1 MNALIRSISYIF
13 HPLLMPFIG
22 VVFFFSKSP
31 RYIPLNI
38 IKAKLIALFLLSIV
52 LPILIFYLLKSLKQ
66 VKSIYL
72 QSTKERIIPLLINCV
87 IIGYLGYN
95 LFPVNEFVELYYFFI
110 GIVFSSMTC
119 LILAILKFKASIH
132 MIASSGIL
140 MFFIALSIHY
150 SINII
155 GTIALLSILIGAIAT
170 SRLHM
175 NAHSVSELIVGLF
188 VGIVPQLI
196 MLKFWL

>member
-1 MNALIRSISYIF
+1 
-13 HPLLMPFIG
+13 MPFIA

-31 RYIPLNI
+31 RFIPLNI
-38 IKAKLIALFLLSIV
+38 IKAKLIALFLLSII

-66 VKSIYL
+66 AENIYL
-72 QSTKERIIPLLINCV
+72 QSTKERIIPLLLNCI
-87 IIGYLGYN
+87 IIGYLNYTV
-95 LFPVNEFVELYYFFI
+95 FPPNEFIELHYFFI
-110 GIVFSSMTC
+110 GIVFSSLSC

-132 MIASSGIL
+132 MIASTGVL

-155 GTIALLSILIGAIAT
+155 GTIALLFILIGAIAT

-175 NAHSVSELIVGLF
+175 RAHSVPELIVGTV

-196 MLKFWL
+196 LLKFWL

>member
-1 MNALIRSISYIF
+1 MSAVLRSISYIF

-38 IKAKLIALFLLSIV
+38 IKAKLIALFLLSIA
-52 LPILIFYLLKSLKQ
+52 LPILIFYLLKSLK
-66 VKSIYL
+66 KADSIYL
-72 QSTKERIIPLLINCV
+72 QSTEERIIPLLINCI
-87 IIGYLGYN
+87 IIGYLAYTV
-95 LFPVNEFVELYYFFI
+95 FPAHEFVELYYFFVA
-110 GIVFSSMTC
+110 IVFSSLSC

-132 MIASSGIL
+132 MSASTGVF

-150 SINII
+150 SININ
-155 GTIALLSILIGAIAT
+155 GTIALFSILIGAIAT

-175 NAHSVSELIVGLF
+175 NAHSVPELIVGIF
-188 VGIVPQLI
+188 VGVMPQLI

>member
-1 MNALIRSISYIF
+1 MSAFIRSISYIF

-31 RYIPLNI
+31 RHLPENI

-66 VKSIYL
+66 VKTIYL
-72 QSTKERIIPLLINCV
+72 QSTKERILPLILNCI
-87 IIGYLGYN
+87 IIGYLSFTV
-95 LFPVNEFVELYYFFI
+95 FPANEFIELYYFFI
-110 GIVFSSMTC
+110 GMIFSSMTC

-132 MIASSGIL
+132 MIASTGIL
-140 MFFIALSIHY
+140 MFFIALSIYY

-155 GTIALLSILIGAIAT
+155 GTIALLFVLIGAIAT

-175 NAHSVSELIVGLF
+175 NVHSVAELIVGVF
-188 VGIVPQLI
+188 VGIIPQLI

>member
-1 MNALIRSISYIF
+1 MSNFIRSISYIF
-13 HPLLMPFIG
+13 HPLLMPFIA

-31 RYIPLNI
+31 RFIPLNI
-38 IKAKLIALFLLSIV
+38 IKAKLIALFLLSII

-66 VKSIYL
+66 AESIYL
-72 QSTKERIIPLLINCV
+72 QSTKERIIPLLLNCI
-87 IIGYLGYN
+87 IIGYLNYKV
-95 LFPVNEFVELYYFFI
+95 FPPNEFIELHYFFI
-110 GIVFSSMTC
+110 GIVFSSLSC

-132 MIASSGIL
+132 MIASTGVL

-155 GTIALLSILIGAIAT
+155 GTIALLFIIIGAIAT

-175 NAHSVSELIVGLF
+175 RAHTVPELIVGTV
-188 VGIVPQLI
+188 VGVVPQLI
-196 MLKFWL
+196 LLKFWL

>member
-1 MNALIRSISYIF
+1 MNAFIRSISYIF

-31 RYIPLNI
+31 RHLPENI
-38 IKAKLIALFLLSIV
+38 VKAKLTALFLLSIV

-72 QSTKERIIPLLINCV
+72 QSTKERILPLLLNCI
-87 IIGYLGYN
+87 IIGYLSYTV
-95 LFPVNEFVELYYFFI
+95 FPANEFIELYYFFI
-110 GIVFSSMTC
+110 GIVFSSLTC

-132 MIASSGIL
+132 MIASTGIL

-175 NAHSVSELIVGLF
+175 NAHTVSELIVGIF
-188 VGIVPQLI
+188 VGIIPQLI

>member
-1 MNALIRSISYIF
+1 MSAFIRSISYIF

-31 RYIPLNI
+31 RHLPVNVV
-38 IKAKLIALFLLSIV
+38 KAKLIALFLLSIV

-72 QSTKERIIPLLINCV
+72 QSTKERIIPLLLNCV
-87 IIGYLGYN
+87 IIGYLSFTV
-95 LFPVNEFVELYYFFI
+95 FPANEFIELYYFFI
-110 GIVFSSMTC
+110 GIIFSSLTC

-132 MIASSGIL
+132 MIASTVIL
-140 MFFIALSIHY
+140 MFVIALSIHY
-150 SINII
+150 IINII
-155 GTIALLSILIGAIAT
+155 GTISLLFVLIGAIAT

-175 NAHSVSELIVGLF
+175 NAHSAAELVVGVF
-188 VGIVPQLI
+188 VGIIPQLI

>member
-1 MNALIRSISYIF
+1 MSTFIRSISYIF
-13 HPLLMPFIG
+13 HPLLMPFIA

-31 RYIPLNI
+31 RFIPLNI
-38 IKAKLIALFLLSIV
+38 IKAKLIALFLLSII

-66 VKSIYL
+66 AESIYL
-72 QSTKERIIPLLINCV
+72 QSTKERIIPLLLNCI
-87 IIGYLGYN
+87 IIGYLNYTV
-95 LFPVNEFVELYYFFI
+95 FPPNEFIELHYFFI
-110 GIVFSSMTC
+110 GIVFSSLSC

-132 MIASSGIL
+132 MIASTGVL

-155 GTIALLSILIGAIAT
+155 GTIALLFILIGAIAT

-175 NAHSVSELIVGLF
+175 RAHSVPELIVGTV

-196 MLKFWL
+196 LLKFWL